1 MSTDTPPAA
10 RAEYRWWIL
19 VTVALAQLM
28 IALDT
33 TVMNIALPSVQRDL
47 HYTDADREWII
58 TAYSLAFGSLL
69 LLSGR
74 LADRF
79 GRRNIFVIGLIG
91 FAIASG
97 IGGASTS
104 FGMLVA
110 SRAVQG
116 AFAALLAPAALSLL
130 GTTFPGGTGQ
140 ASRDRGRAF
149 GVFASVG
156 IAGTAVGLLVGGA
169 ITEYLSWRWTMYIN
183 IAFAIPAIIGAILLF
198 RLSARGDNRDRIDF
212 AGAVLVSGGLFG
224 VVFGV
229 SNVPNDGW
237 GSPVTITFL
246 AAGAVLLIAFVVVER
261 RVVAPLLPLRV
272 VLDRTRGAGFIG
284 MFLGA
289 SAMLSAVFFMAY
301 YVQTVLGYSA
311 VRSGVA
317 FLPLPIT
324 LVFVAAVIG
333 PRLNR
338 RVGPRIVVPI
348 GMLLGA
354 TAMLLF
360 SQITTADDYV
370 GHLLPGLIILGAGLG
385 ILFPTNVNSAT
396 LGVRREDAGVASALV
411 NTVQQVG
418 GTIAVAVFNTVATTA
433 ATNYLTSH
441 VPSPG
446 VIADAA
452 VHSYSIVFTSAAVL
466 YVVGAV
472 LTATINRSGLPS
484 ARFATTSGA
493 GNGESSLP
501 VGAEPGTIVG

>member
-1 MSTDTPPAA
+1 MTADSLTPTPI
-10 RAEYRWWIL
+10 RRWWIL
-19 VTVALAQLM
+19 VTIALAQLM

-33 TVMNIALPSVQRDL
+33 TVMNIALPSVQKDL
-47 HYTDADREWII
+47 HYADADREWII

-79 GRRNIFVIGLIG
+79 GRRNVFIVGLIG

-97 IGGASTS
+97 IGGASTG

-116 AFAALLAPAALSLL
+116 GFAALLAPAALSLL
-130 GTTFPGGTGQ
+130 GTTFPGGGGQ
-140 ASRDRGRAF
+140 AGRDRGRAF

-183 IAFAIPAIIGAILLF
+183 IAFAVPAAIAAIVLL
-198 RLSARGDNRDRIDF
+198 RHTARGENRDRIDF
-212 AGAVLVSGGLFG
+212 TGAVLVSGGLFG
-224 VVFGV
+224 VVYGI

-237 GSPVTITFL
+237 NSPVTIVFL
-246 AAGAVLLIAFVVVER
+246 TAGAILLVAFILVER

-272 VLDRTRGAGFIG
+272 PLDRTRGAGFIG
-284 MFLGA
+284 MFLGS

-317 FLPLPIT
+317 FLPLPIA

-333 PRLNR
+333 PRINR

-354 TAMLLF
+354 TAMILF
-360 SQITTADDYV
+360 AQITVKDEYV
-370 GHLLPGLIILGAGLG
+370 GHLLPGLLILGAGLG
-385 ILFPTNVNSAT
+385 LLFPTNVSSAT

-418 GTIAVAVFNTVATTA
+418 GTVAVAVFNTVATTA
-433 ATNYLTSH
+433 AVNYLKNHAPTPT
-441 VPSPG
+441 V
-446 VIADAA
+446 VADAA
-452 VHSYSIVFTSAAVL
+452 VHSYSIVFVCSAIL
-466 YVVGAV
+466 YLVGAV
-472 LTATINRSGLPS
+472 ITASLNRSGLPG
-484 ARFATTSGA
+484 ARLAELQGA
-493 GNGESSLP
+493 AEGERS
-501 VGAEPGTIVG
+501 VREAAEPGTITA

>member
-1 MSTDTPPAA
+1 MTASAPSASPVV
-10 RAEYRWWIL
+10 RRWWIL
-19 VTVALAQLM
+19 VTIALAQLM

-33 TVMNIALPSVQRDL
+33 TVMNIALPSVQADL
-47 HYTDADREWII
+47 HYADADREWII

-79 GRRNIFVIGLIG
+79 GRRPVFIAGLIG

-97 IGGASTS
+97 VGGAAES

-140 ASRDRGRAF
+140 AARDRGRAF

-156 IAGTAVGLLVGGA
+156 IAGSAVGLLVGGA

-183 IAFAIPAIIGAILLF
+183 IAFAIPAAIAALVLL
-198 RLSARGDNRDRIDF
+198 RQSARGDNRDRIDF
-212 AGAVLVSGGLFG
+212 PGAALVSGGLFG

-229 SNVPNDGW
+229 SNVPTDGW

-246 AAGAVLLIAFVVVER
+246 AIGAVLLFAFVLVER
-261 RVVAPLLPLRV
+261 RVRAPLLPLRV
-272 VLDRTRGAGFIG
+272 PLDRTRGSGFIG

-301 YVQTVLGYSA
+301 YVQTVLGYTA
-311 VRSGVA
+311 VHSGVA
-317 FLPLPIT
+317 FLPLPIA
-324 LVFVAAVIG
+324 LVLTAALIG

-360 SQITTADDYV
+360 SHITTADDYV
-370 GHLLPGLIILGAGLG
+370 GHLLPGLIILGVGLG

-433 ATNYLTSH
+433 ATTYLATR
-441 VPSPG
+441 VPSPA

-452 VHSYSIVFTSAAVL
+452 VHSYSIVFTCAAIL
-466 YVVGAV
+466 YVVGAI
-472 LTATINRSGLPS
+472 LTAALNRSGLPGDHI
-484 ARFATTSGA
+484 AAA
-493 GNGESSLP
+493 AAPGESI
-501 VGAEPGTIVG
+501 VQEAQEPGTIVA

>member
-1 MSTDTPPAA
+1 MTDSTSPATLVV
-10 RAEYRWWIL
+10 RRWWIL

-28 IALDT
+28 ISLDT

-97 IGGASTS
+97 VGGASTG

-130 GTTFPGGTGQ
+130 GTTFPGGAGQ
-140 ASRDRGRAF
+140 ESRDRGRAF

-183 IAFAIPAIIGAILLF
+183 IAFAIPAAVGAILLL
-198 RLSARGDNRDRIDF
+198 RHSARGDNRDRIDF
-212 AGAVLVSGGLFG
+212 VGAVLVSGGLFG

-246 AAGAVLLIAFVVVER
+246 AVGAALLVAFVVVER
-261 RVVAPLLPLRV
+261 RVLAPLLPLRV
-272 VLDRTRGAGFIG
+272 ILDRTRGAGFIG
-284 MFLGA
+284 MFLGS

-301 YVQTVLGYSA
+301 YVQTVLGYSP
-311 VRSGVA
+311 VQSGVA
-317 FLPLPIT
+317 FLPLPVA
-324 LVFVAAVIG
+324 LVFVAAIIG

-338 RVGPRIVVPI
+338 RVGPRIVVPL

-360 SQITTADDYV
+360 SQITTKDDYA

-433 ATNYLTSH
+433 ATAYLVSRI
-441 VPSPG
+441 PSPS

-452 VHSYSIVFTSAAVL
+452 VHSYSIVFTCAAAL

-472 LTATINRSGLPS
+472 LTASINRSGLPS
-484 ARFATTSGA
+484 VGMIATSDA
-493 GNGESSLP
+493 PKAESSRP
-501 VGAEPGTIVG
+501 QVAEPGTIV

>member
-1 MSTDTPPAA
+1 MTHATPSIPPI
-10 RAEYRWWIL
+10 RRWWIL
-19 VTVALAQLM
+19 VTIALAQLM

-47 HYTDADREWII
+47 HYADGDREWII

-79 GRRNIFVIGLIG
+79 GRRNLFVAGLIG

-97 IGGASTS
+97 IGGAAES

-130 GTTFPGGTGQ
+130 GTTFPGGAGQ
-140 ASRDRGRAF
+140 AGRDRGRAF
-149 GVFASVG
+149 GIFASVA

-183 IAFAIPAIIGAILLF
+183 IAFAIPAAVAAIILL
-198 RLSARGDNRDRIDF
+198 RHSARGDNRDRIDF
-212 AGAVLVSGGLFG
+212 VGAVLVSGGLFG
-224 VVFGV
+224 VVYGI

-237 GSPVTITFL
+237 NSPVTITFL
-246 AAGAVLLIAFVVVER
+246 AIGAVLLIAFILVER
-261 RVVAPLLPLRV
+261 RVTAPLLPLRV
-272 VLDRTRGAGFIG
+272 PLDRTRGAGYLG

-317 FLPLPIT
+317 FLPLPVA
-324 LVFVAAVIG
+324 LVFVASVIG
-333 PRLNR
+333 PRINR

-348 GMLLGA
+348 GMLLGG

-360 SQITTADDYV
+360 TQISTKDDYV
-370 GHLLPGLIILGAGLG
+370 GHLLPGLLILGAGLG
-385 ILFPTNVNSAT
+385 LLFPTNVSSAT

-433 ATNYLTSH
+433 ATDYVKTHGLTPT
-441 VPSPG
+441 VL
-446 VIADAA
+446 ADAA
-452 VHSYSIVFTSAAVL
+452 VH
-466 YVVGAV
+466 
-472 LTATINRSGLPS
+472 RS
-484 ARFATTSGA
+484 
-493 GNGESSLP
+493 
-501 VGAEPGTIVG
+501 